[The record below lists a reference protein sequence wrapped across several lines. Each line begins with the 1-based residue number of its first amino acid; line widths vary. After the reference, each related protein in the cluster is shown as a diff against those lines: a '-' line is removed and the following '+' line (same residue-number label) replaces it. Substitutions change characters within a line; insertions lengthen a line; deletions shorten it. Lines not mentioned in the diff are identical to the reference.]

1 LKVVGITFDSIYQ
14 KPTIEILVIL
24 HNLKTNEDGFFT
36 VGEEQAE
43 NVGLKINEI
52 RAG

>member
-1 LKVVGITFDSIYQ
+1 
-14 KPTIEILVIL
+14 L

-36 VGEEQAE
+36 VGEEQTE

-52 RAG
+52 RAGYMRMIRFSRHNSIIR